1 MRSYPLN
8 VRCRCFF
15 LVLVGL
21 TSLHLLFAQA
31 PDSLAKKSPKK
42 AALWALVFPGAGQL
56 YNGKIGKAIFIL
68 GMEYLALSAWRSNAW
83 KVSHYDE
90 NNNQDFP
97 LSAHRYL
104 EKRNKYAWWS
114 GVIYIYGLLDAV
126 VDAHLQSFEA
136 VMSEELAPPKQAEN
150 QGKSDKQ

>member
-1 MRSYPLN
+1 MGIT
-8 VRCRCFF
+8 
-15 LVLVGL
+15 GL
-21 TSLHLLFAQA
+21 QLLFAQA
-31 PDSLAKKSPKK
+31 PDSLVKKSPKK

-56 YNGKIGKAIFIL
+56 YNGKIAKAVFIL
-68 GMEYLALSAWRSNAW
+68 GMESLALSAWQRNAW
-83 KVSHYDE
+83 NVRHYDE

-114 GVIYIYGLLDAV
+114 GFIYIYGLLDAV

-136 VMSEELAPPKQAEN
+136 VMSEELTPAKQT
-150 QGKSDKQ
+150 DKQDNREKP

>member
-1 MRSYPLN
+1 M
-8 VRCRCFF
+8 RCRWLF

-21 TSLHLLFAQA
+21 TSLHLLLAQA

-56 YNGKIGKAIFIL
+56 YNGKIAKAIFIL
-68 GMEYLALSAWRSNAW
+68 GMESLALSAWRRNAW
-83 KVSHYDE
+83 NVRHYDE
-90 NNNQDFP
+90 NNDKDFP

-114 GVIYIYGLLDAV
+114 GFIYIYGLLDAV

-136 VMSEELAPPKQAEN
+136 VMNEELAPPKQTEN
-150 QGKSDKQ
+150 QDNSDKP